1 MATSLSRK
9 ISFSDEQGMLLDTA
23 VSFFRDKSPISYVRE
38 QLGTEHGF
46 DSGVWQEMADLGWLG
61 LAIPE
66 QHGGSGLGLAEAATI
81 AEPMGRHLCATPF
94 LSTQLV
100 IQALIHGGSEAVSAK
115 WLPRLA
121 TGEPGSVAL
130 VEPGG
135 DWSLAGGHSAAVQSD
150 AGFSLSGLKSFVTDA
165 AVAQVIVASVTLD
178 GRPALAVID
187 PDTLDEHALSR
198 EVVIDET
205 RRSYRLNLD
214 GVEIAESDLI
224 RNDAAL
230 AALSAVQRAA
240 LLLLSAESCGGT
252 AGVLDVVIEY
262 LNTRTQFGRTIGA
275 YQALKH
281 PTVDI
286 LIGLER
292 ARSHLYHAASVL
304 DQDDAEVALRMAKV
318 ESSEAFAFA
327 GDRAIQFHGGFGFTY
342 ECDAQLYLRRALWCQ
357 YQFGDAPHHRAALA
371 PALLD

>member
-1 MATSLSRK
+1 MTTALTRK
-9 ISFSDEQGMLLDTA
+9 IKFSDEQAMLLDTA
-23 VSFFRDKSPISYVRE
+23 VDFFRDKSPIRVVRE

-46 DSGVWQEMADLGWLG
+46 EVGVWEEMASLGWLG
-61 LAIPE
+61 LAVPE
-66 QHGGSGLGLAEAATI
+66 QHGGSGLGLAEAVTI
-81 AEPMGRHLCATPF
+81 AEPMGRRLCATPF
-94 LSTQLV
+94 LSTQLT
-100 IQALIHGGSEAVSAK
+100 IQALLHSDSAPSAK

-121 TGEPGSVAL
+121 NGEPGSVAL

-135 DWSLAGGHSAAVQSD
+135 DWSLHGGRSAAVPSD
-150 AGFSLSGLKSFVTDA
+150 SGFTLSGIKSFVTDA
-165 AVAQVIVASVTLD
+165 AVAQVLVASVTLD
-178 GRPALAVID
+178 GTPALAVID
-187 PDTLDEHALSR
+187 ASTLGDGALSR
-198 EVVIDET
+198 EIVIDET

-214 GVEIAESDLI
+214 GVQIAETDLI
-224 RNDAAL
+224 RGDAAL
-230 AALSAVQRAA
+230 EALVAVQRAA

-252 AGVLDVVIEY
+252 AGVLDVVVEY

-304 DQDDAEVALRMAKV
+304 DQDDAEVALRMAKA

-357 YQFGDAPHHRAALA
+357 CQFGDAPYHRAALA
-371 PALLD
+371 SALLD

>member
-1 MATSLSRK
+1 
-9 ISFSDEQGMLLDTA
+9 
-23 VSFFRDKSPISYVRE
+23 
-38 QLGTEHGF
+38 
-46 DSGVWQEMADLGWLG
+46 
-61 LAIPE
+61 
-66 QHGGSGLGLAEAATI
+66 
-81 AEPMGRHLCATPF
+81 
-94 LSTQLV
+94 
-100 IQALIHGGSEAVSAK
+100 
-115 WLPRLA
+115 LPRLA
-121 TGEPGSVAL
+121 NGEPGSVAL

-135 DWSLAGGHSAAVQSD
+135 DWSLHTGLATAVPND
-150 AGFSLSGLKSFVTDA
+150 EGFTLSGVKSFVTDA
-165 AVAQVIVASVTLD
+165 AVAKVIVASVTLD
-178 GRPALAVID
+178 GAPALAVID
-187 PDTLDEHALSR
+187 TSTLGDGALSR

-214 GVEIAESDLI
+214 GVQVAETDLI
-224 RNDAAL
+224 RDDAAL
-230 AALSAVQRAA
+230 AALRAVQRAA
-240 LLLLSAESCGGT
+240 LLLISAESSGGT
-252 AGVLDVVIEY
+252 AGALDVVVEY

-292 ARSHLYHAASVL
+292 ARSHVYHAASVF
-304 DQDDAEVALRMAKV
+304 DEDEAEVALRMAKI

-357 YQFGDAPHHRAALA
+357 YQFGDPPHHRAALA